1 MNYYAQG
8 GLANVAQ
15 NIATKG
21 RNGDTQLLHVSPNE
35 LHGLQ
40 ALAKANGT
48 TLTTNPDTGLPE
60 AFNFKRLIPMAAGAA
75 LAATGVGA
83 PAAAMMVGGGYGL
96 ATGSVKQGIMA
107 GIGAYGGAGL
117 ATGLGAAGAATAE
130 GAVAG
135 EAARAAA
142 GQELAKEA
150 AVNAAA
156 EGITLP
162 TNYADLAAQ
171 SATPAQV
178 SAQMST
184 TSNLSNMG
192 RGIGEL
198 GTSQG
203 RSAAYAAMPQ
213 GTLPA
218 TATSLVMQDEKSSG
232 VPALEDDEYTKR
244 LKRYRL
250 SPDYQ
255 SSSPAQP
262 NPYYRATYAAAGG
275 VMESFDDETGN
286 DMARGGI
293 ASLGGYS
300 DGGRML
306 KGPGDGM
313 SDSIPGVI
321 GGKQPARLADGEF
334 VVPADVVSHLG
345 NGSTDG
351 GAKKLYAMMDK
362 IRSARTGKKKQAPE
376 INADKYLPV
385 KQASGG
391 IAGYANGGMS
401 RYASGGIAGYAEGG
415 TTYSDGQVAQ
425 AIAESMA
432 QGFSL
437 AESLQGATQ
446 NYGIS
451 QEQADRAA
459 AVANVYQAELGRAP
473 DPAGAAYW
481 ANSGLS
487 TIQIAEAMRNSPE
500 AQAASG
506 NTGGVYQDKTFS
518 DAQVAS
524 YLAGN
529 NVKTQADIS
538 SVQNAFGVSSD
549 QIARAQAL
557 IARNDPSI
565 AQADKAYATAIATN
579 PSQEAQNRI
588 DYVTQVY
595 SQQIGR
601 APDAE
606 GLAYWTSRLAAG
618 DSPATVASEINRSLE
633 GVNFDT
639 QAIESAYNR
648 NLRRT
653 AEQEGF
659 QFWLSNAQANT
670 LTQKQ
675 LMDAITKAA
684 EAKEK
689 VERNIQGKTFTDLEV
704 ADLVADPFGGRR
716 ATTNIYD
723 IPKNAAEQIN
733 ISYINGIPV
742 QFISPVTE
750 RALIS
755 KYGEG
760 TFKAS
765 MGEDTYSPDRIAAT
779 ADRAFRAGSMTK
791 TEYDKVMTGLD
802 GINKDIQAGK
812 LDATKAGDS
821 VRQLLNVPKGF
832 KIIDPKYGQQIGEDN
847 DLDKALAEAAKRQDE
862 LAKQDPG
869 YYQANDILGQ
879 AYLNAGLDFPFMR
892 KDYTEN
898 TMMTQADKLT
908 PQNVTKKIDNTMAL
922 LGRTGPYQTQYDPI
936 NRGTNAEQTS
946 IRDPYSDEGLKL
958 LYGRMMDQYGPQD
971 PGKVN
976 PAIAPTTPY
985 TYKPPVPQRLLDEQK
1000 AKADYE
1006 AKIAEDRLA
1015 YPTSPI
1021 TQSNFDAA
1029 AYLRDNPD
1037 VARAGVDPF
1046 GHYQEYGKNE
1056 PFRVITRLPFTP
1068 APFTPAPLFGPTA
1081 QGIPTV
1087 APVVADA
1094 AAPAPVS
1101 ARAGGLMALKHR
1113 RAA

>member
-1 MNYYAQG
+1 
-8 GLANVAQ
+8 
-15 NIATKG
+15 
-21 RNGDTQLLHVSPNE
+21 
-35 LHGLQ
+35 
-40 ALAKANGT
+40 
-48 TLTTNPDTGLPE
+48 
-60 AFNFKRLIPMAAGAA
+60 
-75 LAATGVGA
+75 
-83 PAAAMMVGGGYGL
+83 MVGGGYGL

-162 TNYADLAAQ
+162 ANYADLAAQ

-192 RGIGEL
+192 RGVTEL
-198 GTSQG
+198 GREAG
-203 RSAAYAAMPQ
+203 RSAVYSAMPT

-218 TATSLVMQDEKSSG
+218 TVTSLAMQDEKSSG

-255 SSSPAQP
+255 SSDPVQP
-262 NPYYRATYAAAGG
+262 SPYYRATYAAEGG

-391 IAGYANGGMS
+391 MAGYS
-401 RYASGGIAGYAEGG
+401 SGGIAGYAEGG
-415 TTYSDGQVAQ
+415 EVA
-425 AIAESMA
+425 A
-432 QGFSL
+432 L
-437 AESLQGATQ
+437 
-446 NYGIS
+446 
-451 QEQADRAA
+451 
-459 AVANVYQAELGRAP
+459 YQSVLGRAP
-473 DPAGAAYW
+473 DAAGLEFW
-481 ANSGLS
+481 TNSGLS
-487 TIQIAEAMRNSPE
+487 TAEIAKAMSASPE
-500 AQAASG
+500 AIVNQ
-506 NTGGVYQDKTFS
+506 VYQEQAGRRPDEGGAAYFQKQISGGKT
-518 DAQVAS
+518 A
-524 YLAGN
+524 
-529 NVKTQADIS
+529 ADI
-538 SVQNAFGVSSD
+538 
-549 QIARAQAL
+549 
-557 IARNDPSI
+557 
-565 AQADKAYATAIATN
+565 
-579 PSQEAQNRI
+579 
-588 DYVTQVY
+588 
-595 SQQIGR
+595 
-601 APDAE
+601 
-606 GLAYWTSRLAAG
+606 AA
-618 DSPATVASEINRSLE
+618 EINRSLE
-633 GVNFDT
+633 GQEFDT
-639 QAIESAYNR
+639 QTIESAYNR
-648 NLRRT
+648 NMGRT

-659 QFWLSNAQANT
+659 QFWLSAAQAT
-670 LTQKQ
+670 PKTQKQ
-675 LMDAITKAA
+675 LTDAIIAA
-684 EAKEK
+684 ANAKEK
-689 VERNIQGKTFTDLEV
+689 RDLGTIGKTYTDLEV
-704 ADLVADPFGGRR
+704 SDFVADAFGGRR
-716 ATTNIYD
+716 PTKSIYD
-723 IPKNAAEQIN
+723 VPTNEAERIN

-791 TEYDKVMTGLD
+791 TEYDKVMGGLD

-821 VRQLLNVPKGF
+821 IRQLLNVPKGF
-832 KIIDPKYGQQIGEDN
+832 KIVDPKYGQQIGEDN
-847 DLDKALAEAAKRQDE
+847 DLDKALAEAAKRQE
-862 LAKQDPG
+862 VLAAQDPG

-908 PQNVTKKIDNTMAL
+908 PQNVTKKIDDTMAL

-936 NRGTNAEQTS
+936 NRGTNPEQTA

-958 LYGRMMDQYGPQD
+958 LYGRMMDQYGPKD
-971 PGKVN
+971 SGKVN
-976 PAIAPTTPY
+976 PATVPTTPY

-1021 TQSNFDAA
+1021 TQTNFDAA

-1046 GHYQEYGKNE
+1046 GHYQEYGIGEGRTVN
-1056 PFRVITRLPFTP
+1056 RLPFTP
-1068 APFTPAPLFGPTA
+1068 TPFVQAPLFGPTA
-1081 QGIPTV
+1081 QGVPV
-1087 APVVADA
+1087 AAPVVADA

-1101 ARAGGLMALKHR
+1101 ARAGGLMALKHK